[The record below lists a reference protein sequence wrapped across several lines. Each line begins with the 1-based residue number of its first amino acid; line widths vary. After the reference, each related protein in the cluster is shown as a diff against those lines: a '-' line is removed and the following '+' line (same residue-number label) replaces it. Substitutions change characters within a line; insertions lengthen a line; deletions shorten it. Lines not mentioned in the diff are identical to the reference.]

1 MSWWNME
8 APDGKRME
16 LVPGRTQANNIE
28 HTWNKTLKEFLE
40 TDADYIFS
48 LHNDV
53 VAHPKVLMRLLS
65 WDKPLV
71 SALVFMRQSPV
82 VPHIWQT
89 YPDSIFKYA
98 LRVKDTRDW
107 FMDHKEYI
115 NFQTFVMDPR
125 PDDALFSIDDGFTST
140 SCTLIHRSVLEAMS
154 KNIGDQ
160 WFVRDSIEGGG
171 EDRRFFEE
179 ARKAG
184 ITAYVDRSC
193 VVGHLVGEI
202 MTSSA
207 DFMMWDSVSTF
218 RGIGEPE
225 IAKNDNS

>member
-1 MSWWNME
+1 MSWWNL
-8 APDGKRME
+8 ATPDGQRME
-16 LVPGRTQANNIE
+16 LVPGKALPESIE

-40 TDADYIFS
+40 TDSDYILS

-53 VAHPKVLMRLLS
+53 VTHPHTLMRLLS

-82 VPHIWQT
+82 VPHIWQS
-89 YPDSIFKYA
+89 YPDSMFKYA

-115 NFQTFVMDPR
+115 NFQAFVMDPR
-125 PDDALFSIDDGFTST
+125 PEDALFSLDDGFTST
-140 SCTLIHRSVLEAMS
+140 SCTLIHRSVLEAME
-154 KNIGDQ
+154 KNIGDR
-160 WFVRDSIEGGG
+160 WFVRDGFGAGG

-184 ITAYVDRSC
+184 VTPYIDRSC
-193 VVGHLVGEI
+193 VVGHIVGEI

-207 DFMMWDSVSTF
+207 DFMMWDAVSTYN
-218 RGIGEPE
+218 GIGEPE
-225 IAKNDNS
+225 TAKA